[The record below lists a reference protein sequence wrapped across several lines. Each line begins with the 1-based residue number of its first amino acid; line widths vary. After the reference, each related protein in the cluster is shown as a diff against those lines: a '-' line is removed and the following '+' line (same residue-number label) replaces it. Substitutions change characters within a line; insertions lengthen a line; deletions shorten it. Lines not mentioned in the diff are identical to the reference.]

1 MPLLQPLTLSPEM
14 DASIQK
20 RLLRSERFNLT
31 TYLLKRYNGCGRIL
45 RPQNAVEVVDNKL
58 RSQYIPMLRK
68 LRKGTKNER
77 QCQLG
82 RGYLKNF
89 VDENKKVAFSKTTLD
104 LLFDIVLS
112 RHWEHHRLFFVF
124 FVFFEQEKKLDV
136 DRRRNLINGQM

>member
-1 MPLLQPLTLSPEM
+1 M
-14 DASIQK
+14 DASIRK

-45 RPQNAVEVVDNKL
+45 RPQNAAEVVDNKL

-112 RHWEHHRLFFVF
+112 RHWDIIVCCSVFFRLF
-124 FVFFEQEKKLDV
+124 
-136 DRRRNLINGQM
+136 

>member
-1 MPLLQPLTLSPEM
+1 M
-14 DASIQK
+14 DASIRK

-104 LLFDIVLS
+104 LLFAIVLS
-112 RHWEHHRLFFVF
+112 RHWDIIICCSFFF
-124 FVFFEQEKKLDV
+124 FSSFFGKKKS
-136 DRRRNLINGQM
+136 